1 MNLRLLIT
9 KYKSIG
15 VITSSL
21 LVGAIITF
29 IALPILTRLYSVK
42 DFGQYGV
49 ALAIVSVMSTIANL
63 RLDQAILIAK
73 ENEKKSLISES
84 IILTFLFCVL
94 SSVVMVFIFSPLMIL
109 AINFGVFAN
118 IIIQCVY
125 NYNFSIEEE
134 KFCAVLNILRSLI
147 VVSIQIAFPFF
158 YEANLLSSYLIS
170 SLVII
175 FLLSI
180 YICKYRLYSFNFS
193 TFKNYKDFIFSNT
206 PHALLNSFSHNLPYY
221 VVSHFLSYQVA
232 GFYSIVERTLRLPI
246 NLMSQ
251 TVRQF
256 FIRKFNTEGNYKEA
270 LKSSL
275 FLSVVSLPFFLIFF
289 ILPESLYTLIFG
301 SEWSGISTY
310 FKILTLGYWAVFCN
324 PPISG
329 FLIAKRRSDILLK
342 LQIVELVIKVLFF
355 ILIYTLLDDKNIM
368 LYAIPLSLI
377 FYNFSIYF
385 AVGKMKK
392 C

>member
-1 MNLRLLIT
+1 MNPRLLIS

-63 RLDQAILIAK
+63 RLDQAILIAQA
-73 ENEKKSLISES
+73 EEKKSLIFES
-84 IILTFLFCVL
+84 ILLAILFCII
-94 SSVVMVFIFSPLMIL
+94 SSGVMVFIFNPLMIF
-109 AINFGVFAN
+109 AINFGVLAN
-118 IIIQCVY
+118 IFIQCIY
-125 NYNFSIEEE
+125 NYNFSIENEY
-134 KFCAVLNILRSLI
+134 FCACLNILRSL
-147 VVSIQIAFPFF
+147 VVVIIQISFPFF
-158 YEANLLSSYLIS
+158 YNANLLASYLIS
-170 SLVII
+170 SLFII
-175 FLLSI
+175 LLSLSYIFKYKI
-180 YICKYRLYSFNFS
+180 YRVGFSSF
-193 TFKNYKDFIFSNT
+193 KGYKDFIFSNT

-251 TVRQF
+251 TIRQF
-256 FIRKFNTEGNYKEA
+256 FIRKFNTKGDYREA

-275 FLSVVSLPFFLIFF
+275 FLSLVSLPFFLIFF
-289 ILPESLYTLIFG
+289 ALPESLYSLIFG
-301 SEWSGISTY
+301 SEWNGISKY

-342 LQIVELVIKVLFF
+342 LQTVELIIKALFF
-355 ILIYTLLDDKNIM
+355 TLIYSLLDDKNSM

>member
-1 MNLRLLIT
+1 MNFRQLIA

-21 LVGAIITF
+21 LIGAIITF

-63 RLDQAILIAK
+63 RLDQAILIAQID
-73 ENEKKSLISES
+73 EKKTLIFESLVLVI
-84 IILTFLFCVL
+84 LFC
-94 SSVVMVFIFSPLMIL
+94 IFSTGVMAFFLDPLMIF
-109 AINFGVFAN
+109 AINLGVIAN
-118 IIIQCVY
+118 VIIQCVY
-125 NYNFSIEEE
+125 NFNFSIEKEN
-134 KFCAVLNILRSLI
+134 FCAALNICRSLV
-147 VVSIQIAFPFF
+147 VVSIQVAFPFL
-158 YEANLLSSYLIS
+158 YDANLLTSYSIS
-170 SLVII
+170 SLLII
-175 FLLSI
+175 LSLLI
-180 YICKYRLYSFNFS
+180 YIYYQRLYLVSFS
-193 TFKNYKDFIFSNT
+193 TFTNYKDFIFSNT

-232 GFYSIVERTLRLPI
+232 GFYSIVERALRLPI

-256 FIRKFNTEGNYKEA
+256 FIRKFHTDGSSQEA

-275 FLSVVSLPFFLIFF
+275 FLSLISLPFFLIVF
-289 ILPESLYTLIFG
+289 ILPESLYTLVFG
-301 SEWSGISTY
+301 KEWIGISKY
-310 FKILTLGYWAVFCN
+310 FQILTLGYWAVFCN

-342 LQIVELVIKVLFF
+342 LQVVELVIKILLFVLLYSF
-355 ILIYTLLDDKNIM
+355 LDDKNNL
-368 LYAIPLSLI
+368 LYVIPLSLI

-385 AVGKMKK
+385 VVWRMNK